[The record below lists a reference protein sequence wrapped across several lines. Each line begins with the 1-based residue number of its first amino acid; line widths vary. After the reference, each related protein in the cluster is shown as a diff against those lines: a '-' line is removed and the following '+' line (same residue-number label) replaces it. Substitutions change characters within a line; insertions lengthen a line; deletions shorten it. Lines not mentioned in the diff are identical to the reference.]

1 MAIEFL
7 VTAVLS
13 WLSLGLWC
21 AAASVF
27 AVYFCFHSILFFW
40 VDAIVLLKPPHG
52 RLHFAWQFD
61 SPRGAPGQHWW
72 TQPDVVID
80 LHSWPPPQPDGCS
93 RSSRRIDWLLIVSVH
108 SSIHQSRLLPFF
120 SSDCIPPWQLCLTPS
135 TWATCEFTSAALQ
148 SMVSNETPDSKLCG
162 FCLRSLLLVLSSEW
176 QMV

>member
-52 RLHFAWQFD
+52 RLHFAWQFVA
-61 SPRGAPGQHWW
+61 PRGAPGQHRW

-80 LHSWPPPQPDGCS
+80 LLSWSPPQPDGCS

-120 SSDCIPPWQLCLTPS
+120 FVWLHPSLTALLDSFDLSDVRVYVGCPS
-135 TWATCEFTSAALQ
+135 IH
-148 SMVSNETPDSKLCG
+148 G
-162 FCLRSLLLVLSSEW
+162 FKRDAWL
-176 QMV
+176 